1 MVNRKLS
8 APSALLLAV
17 LLLVPLWLFV
27 PRPRHASPQEV
38 QPTPPVPPVT
48 GKMELDRGRSF
59 FSSGIGPAENVVIY
73 LESSTA
79 SPPPPLKG
87 PLRIV
92 QQSKRFDPPIIVV
105 SPGSEVDF
113 PNRDPIF
120 HNVFSPYYGP
130 AFDLGLYK
138 PGDSKKVE
146 FKVPGVSW
154 IFCNIHQEM
163 SAIVLTVT
171 TPYFAVTDKRGNFS
185 IPGVPDGTYR
195 VKVWYDQVTPEEL
208 EKASRTAEIGPT
220 TRQLPTLRLST
231 QGFVAIPH
239 KNKFGKDYP
248 PPDIDPYTGMP
259 RT

>member
-1 MVNRKLS
+1 MANWKLS
-8 APSALLLAV
+8 VSSAV
-17 LLLVPLWLFV
+17 LLAIFLFVSLWLFV
-27 PRPRHASPQEV
+27 PPSRHASPQEA
-38 QPTPPVPPVT
+38 QPAPPVPPVM
-48 GKMELDRGRSF
+48 GKVELDRGRGL

-73 LESSTA
+73 LESSTI
-79 SPPPPLKG
+79 SPPPPMKG
-87 PLRIV
+87 SFRMV

-105 SPGSEVDF
+105 SPGTEVDF

-130 AFDLGLYK
+130 PFDLGLYK
-138 PGDSKKVE
+138 PGDSKRVE
-146 FKVPGVSW
+146 FRVPGVSW

-185 IPGVPDGTYR
+185 IPGVPEGAYR

-208 EKASRTAEIGPT
+208 EKASRAAEIGPT